1 MPLGFGG
8 EGTGDSVIIDQDAA
22 TTVFSAT
29 LEACPRLSGPLHNQ
43 EHKEMQKSNND
54 NEISEF

>member
-8 EGTGDSVIIDQDAA
+8 EGTGDSVVAASWSII
-22 TTVFSAT
+22 TVSSAT
-29 LEACPRLSGPLHNQ
+29 LEASPRLSGPLHNQ

-54 NEISEF
+54 NEISGF

>member
-8 EGTGDSVIIDQDAA
+8 EGTGDSVVAASWSII
-22 TTVFSAT
+22 TVFSAT

-54 NEISEF
+54 NEISGF